1 MTSGGLT
8 VQVLGSAGS
17 FPQPGNPSSGYLV
30 RTPTATIWID
40 CGAGTFAAIQAEVDL
55 ADIDA
60 IIVSHQHADH
70 CLELIHVHVSAMFVF
85 NMGDIAVYS
94 TAGVRG
100 VIEPLLHGDLEPTF
114 TWTTIDENSVL
125 TIGEATVSFSRT
137 DHPVETLA
145 VRVEEDGAI
154 FGYSADTGPG
164 WSLAELDPAGAGFD
178 LAICEATLNPEHV
191 GRAAHLTAG
200 QAGAMAN
207 ASGVRS
213 LALTHMYHWT
223 IEDRLR
229 EAGEVFEGE
238 LSAAH
243 PGTIFHL
250 TGPGHGGHAE

>member
-1 MTSGGLT
+1 MTRSIPSGMT

-40 CGAGTFAAIQAEVDL
+40 CGAGTYGALQAEVDV
-55 ADIDA
+55 ADVDA

-85 NMGDIAVYS
+85 QIAGIPVYS

-114 TWTTIDENSVL
+114 TWTTIDETSAL
-125 TIGEATVSFSRT
+125 TIGGATVTFSRT

-145 VRVEEDGAI
+145 VRVEEDGAV

-164 WSLAELDPAGAGFD
+164 WSFTELDPTGAGFD

-191 GRAAHLTAG
+191 GLAAHLTAA
-200 QAGAMAN
+200 QAGVMAGAAN
-207 ASGVRS
+207 VRS
-213 LALTHMYHWT
+213 LALTHLYHWT

-229 EAGEVFEGE
+229 QAAEVFDGE
-238 LSAAH
+238 LSVAC
-243 PGTIFHL
+243 PGTVFEV
-250 TGPGHGGHAE
+250 TGVAE

>member
-1 MTSGGLT
+1 MTVT
-8 VQVLGSAGS
+8 VLGSAGS

-40 CGAGTFAAIQAEVDL
+40 CGAGTFGALQAEVDL
-55 ADIDA
+55 ADVDA

-70 CLELIHVHVSAMFVF
+70 CLELVHVHVASMFVF
-85 NMGDIAVYS
+85 QMTGIPVYS

-114 TWTTIDENSVL
+114 TWTTIDETSTL
-125 TIGEATVSFSRT
+125 TIGGATVSFSRT

-164 WSLAELDPAGAGFD
+164 WSFAELDPTGTGFD
-178 LAICEATLNPEHV
+178 LALCEATLNPEHA
-191 GRAAHLTAG
+191 GLAAHLTAA
-200 QAGAMAN
+200 QAGAMA
-207 ASGVRS
+207 ARSKVRS
-213 LALTHMYHWT
+213 LALTHLYHWT

-229 EAGEVFEGE
+229 QAAEVFDGE
-238 LSAAH
+238 LVAAH
-243 PGTIFHL
+243 PGTVF
-250 TGPGHGGHAE
+250 TVTAADGPA